1 MGDVQCAKSLPQHI
15 SRSLIQHTTEPQLKP
30 DRTGLIVIYRL
41 PSLSEKEEQ
50 INTQSTWTH
59 THTHTFPPL
68 YLFLGCSALFVRCL
82 VLLWFWLMLTWSCLF
97 MTLCR
102 TQLICTLFCSLSLAP
117 SLGVSC
123 FWTFSLLL
131 VLDVVYST
139 SHKYSHA
146 HILLSLTC
154 T

>member
-1 MGDVQCAKSLPQHI
+1 MGDVLCAKSLPQHI

-59 THTHTFPPL
+59 THL
-68 YLFLGCSALFVRCL
+68 SSSLFIPRLFRSVFVRCL

-131 VLDVVYST
+131 VLDVVYIT